1 MSLYAEKIIV
11 RDHERNEDVD
21 VAFGHNTIC
30 DCVTIRRG
38 EDIVC
43 LSDDEFDALAV
54 LMIRDFVSRESIEKA
69 IELTSTDKKNPYR
82 IFIARTVDDEK
93 WNEDD

>member
-38 EDIVC
+38 EDSVC
-43 LSDDEFDALAV
+43 LSDDEFNALAV

-93 WNEDD
+93 WNGDD

>member
-11 RDHERNEDVD
+11 RDHERNKDVD

-38 EDIVC
+38 EDSVC

-93 WNEDD
+93 WNGDD

>member
-11 RDHERNEDVD
+11 RDYERNEDVD

-38 EDIVC
+38 EDTVC

-54 LMIRDFVSRESIEKA
+54 LMIRDFVSRKSIENA

-82 IFIARTVDDEK
+82 IFTARTVDDEN
-93 WNEDD
+93 WSGDD

>member
-30 DCVTIRRG
+30 DCITIRRG
-38 EDIVC
+38 EDTVC

-93 WNEDD
+93 WNGDD

>member
-38 EDIVC
+38 EDTVC

-93 WNEDD
+93 WNGDD

>member
-30 DCVTIRRG
+30 DCVTLRRG
-38 EDIVC
+38 EDSVC

-93 WNEDD
+93 WNVDD

>member
-38 EDIVC
+38 EDSVC

-54 LMIRDFVSRESIEKA
+54 LMIRDFVSRESIENA
-69 IELTSTDKKNPYR
+69 IELTSTDKKTPYS
-82 IFIARTVDDEK
+82 IFTARTVDDEK
-93 WNEDD
+93 WNGDD

>member
-38 EDIVC
+38 EDTVC

-54 LMIRDFVSRESIEKA
+54 LMIRDFISRESIEKA
-69 IELTSTDKKNPYR
+69 IELTSTDKKIPYR
-82 IFIARTVDDEK
+82 IFMARTVDDEK
-93 WNEDD
+93 WNGDD

>member
-38 EDIVC
+38 EDTVC

-54 LMIRDFVSRESIEKA
+54 LMIRDFVSRESIENA
-69 IELTSTDKKNPYR
+69 IELTSTDKKNPYH
-82 IFIARTVDDEK
+82 IFTARTVDDEK
-93 WNEDD
+93 WNGDD

>member
-38 EDIVC
+38 EDTVC

-54 LMIRDFVSRESIEKA
+54 LMIRDFVSRESIENA

-93 WNEDD
+93 WSGDD

>member
-38 EDIVC
+38 EDSVC

-69 IELTSTDKKNPYR
+69 IELTSIDKKNPYR
-82 IFIARTVDDEK
+82 IFTARTVDDEK
-93 WNEDD
+93 WNGDD

>member
-11 RDHERNEDVD
+11 RDNERNEDVD

-38 EDIVC
+38 EDSVC

-93 WNEDD
+93 WNGDD

>member
-38 EDIVC
+38 EDSVC

-54 LMIRDFVSRESIEKA
+54 LMIRDFVSRDSIEKA

-93 WNEDD
+93 WNGDD

>member
-38 EDIVC
+38 EDSVC

-93 WNEDD
+93 WNGDD

>member
-38 EDIVC
+38 EDTVC

-69 IELTSTDKKNPYR
+69 IEITSTDKKNPYS

-93 WNEDD
+93 WNVDD

>member
-38 EDIVC
+38 EDTVC

-69 IELTSTDKKNPYR
+69 IELTSTDKKNQYR

-93 WNEDD
+93 WNGDD

>member
-38 EDIVC
+38 EDSVC

-82 IFIARTVDDEK
+82 IFIARTVDDEN
-93 WNEDD
+93 WNVDD

>member
-11 RDHERNEDVD
+11 RNIESNEDVD

-38 EDIVC
+38 EETVY
-43 LSDDEFDALAV
+43 LSGDELDALAV
-54 LMIRDFVSRESIEKA
+54 LMIRDFISRKSIENA
-69 IELTSTDKKNPYR
+69 IELCSTDKKNPYC
-82 IFIARTVDDEK
+82 IFSARTVDDKK
-93 WNEDD
+93 WNGDD

>member
-38 EDIVC
+38 EDTVC
-43 LSDDEFDALAV
+43 LSDEEFDALAV

-93 WNEDD
+93 WNGDD

>member
-38 EDIVC
+38 EDSVC

-54 LMIRDFVSRESIEKA
+54 LMIRDFVSRESIENA

-93 WNEDD
+93 WNGDD

>member
-11 RDHERNEDVD
+11 RDNERNEDVD

-38 EDIVC
+38 EDSVC

-93 WNEDD
+93 WNVDD

>member
-38 EDIVC
+38 EDSVC

-82 IFIARTVDDEK
+82 IFTARTVDDEK
-93 WNEDD
+93 WNVDD

>member
-1 MSLYAEKIIV
+1 MSLYAEKITV

-30 DCVTIRRG
+30 DLVTIRRG
-38 EDIVC
+38 EDTVC

-82 IFIARTVDDEK
+82 IFIAQTVDDEK
-93 WNEDD
+93 WNGDD

>member
-38 EDIVC
+38 EDSVC

-69 IELTSTDKKNPYR
+69 IELTSTDNKNPYR

-93 WNEDD
+93 WNGDD

>member
-11 RDHERNEDVD
+11 RDHKRNEDVD

-38 EDIVC
+38 EDTVC

-93 WNEDD
+93 WNGDD

>member
-38 EDIVC
+38 EDTVC

-82 IFIARTVDDEK
+82 IFIARTVDDKK
-93 WNEDD
+93 WNGDD

>member
-11 RDHERNEDVD
+11 RDYENDKDVD

-38 EDIVC
+38 EETIC
-43 LSDDEFDALAV
+43 LSGDEFRALAV
-54 LMIRDFVSRESIEKA
+54 LMVRDFASRADIENA
-69 IELTSTDKKNPYR
+69 IESESVYKKNPYR
-82 IFIARTVDDEK
+82 IFTARTVDDEK
-93 WNEDD
+93 WTECD

>member
-11 RDHERNEDVD
+11 RDHERNEEVD

-38 EDIVC
+38 EDTVC

-93 WNEDD
+93 WNGDD

>member
-38 EDIVC
+38 EDSVC

-93 WNEDD
+93 WNWDD

>member
-38 EDIVC
+38 EDTVC

-82 IFIARTVDDEK
+82 IFTARTVDDEK
-93 WNEDD
+93 MEWG

>member
-38 EDIVC
+38 EDTVC

-54 LMIRDFVSRESIEKA
+54 LMIRDFVSRKSIENA

-82 IFIARTVDDEK
+82 IFTARTVDDEK
-93 WNEDD
+93 WNWDD

>member
-11 RDHERNEDVD
+11 RDLERNEDVD

-30 DCVTIRRG
+30 DFVTIRRG
-38 EDIVC
+38 EDTVC

-93 WNEDD
+93 WNGDD

>member
-38 EDIVC
+38 EDSVC

-69 IELTSTDKKNPYR
+69 VELTSTDKKNPYR

-93 WNEDD
+93 WNGDD

>member
-30 DCVTIRRG
+30 DCITIRRG
-38 EDIVC
+38 EDTVC

-54 LMIRDFVSRESIEKA
+54 LMIRDFVSRNSIENA
-69 IELTSTDKKNPYR
+69 IELTSPDKKNPYR
-82 IFIARTVDDEK
+82 IFTARTVKNEK
-93 WNEDD
+93 WNGDD

>member
-38 EDIVC
+38 EDTVC

-82 IFIARTVDDEK
+82 IFTARTVDDEK
-93 WNEDD
+93 WSGDD

>member
-38 EDIVC
+38 EDTVC

-69 IELTSTDKKNPYR
+69 IELTSTDKKNPSR

-93 WNEDD
+93 WNGDD

>member
-38 EDIVC
+38 EDSVC

-93 WNEDD
+93 WNVDD

>member
-30 DCVTIRRG
+30 DCITIRRG
-38 EDIVC
+38 EDTIC

-93 WNEDD
+93 WNGDD